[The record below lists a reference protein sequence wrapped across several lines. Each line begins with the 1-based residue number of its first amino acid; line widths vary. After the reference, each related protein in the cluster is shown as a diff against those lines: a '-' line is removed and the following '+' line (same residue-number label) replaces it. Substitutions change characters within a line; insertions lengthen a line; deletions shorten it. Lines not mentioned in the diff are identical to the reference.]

1 MSLTWLGYE
10 NPVYASEDQSLIDCM
25 LTSTSLGVIYF
36 TADKNDVM
44 DYGRVLYAEIIA
56 NSDIIPI
63 GPYVPRVVTPSTA
76 TAPNSGNNSG
86 PTVI

>member
-1 MSLTWLGYE
+1 MSLTWSGYE
-10 NPVYASEDQSLIDCM
+10 NPVYANEDQSLIDCT
-25 LTSTSLGVIYF
+25 LTSTSMGVIHF
-36 TADKNDVM
+36 TADKNDVL

-63 GPYVPRVVTPSTA
+63 GPYVPKIVIPTPNTTLGSENT
-76 TAPNSGNNSG
+76 SG

>member
-36 TADKNDVM
+36 TADKNDVI
-44 DYGRVLYAEIIA
+44 DYGRALYAEIIA
-56 NSDIIPI
+56 NSDTIPI
-63 GPYVPRVVTPSTA
+63 GPYVPKIVIPTTNITPSSET
-76 TAPNSGNNSG
+76 NG